1 MNKTLWVDR
10 STGGSPPVFAL
21 DGNGDGNVIRVGSE
35 PVVRAH
41 TRLMG
46 LLGAD
51 VRHADLAFAFN
62 NRLLSLWDHEFLYL
76 PYSVRNGHL
85 ADAVR
90 GVRALDILSCNVTFP
105 HKVTIMEHL
114 DEIDEET
121 RRMGSVNLVV
131 NRDGVLWG
139 YNTDSEGFMHA
150 LRESGF
156 APELQ
161 SALIFGCG
169 GAGRALAATL
179 AAAGM
184 ERVWVYDIVEEKCQ
198 SVEWVHNHNGRQRV
212 VSATRKQLASLRPGL
227 IVNATPLGRG
237 KEADVSPV
245 DDEMLAGGLANAAR
259 LFFDLNYN
267 PPHSRF
273 LQQAERLGIAA
284 ENGLR
289 MMCYQAKRSIEI
301 AARREIPWEWYEEAI
316 EEECLTRYMVSAST
330 RVSAAA

>member
-1 MNKTLWVDR
+1 M
-10 STGGSPPVFAL
+10 
-21 DGNGDGNVIRVGSE
+21 IRVGSE

-51 VRHADLAFAFN
+51 MRHADLAFAFN
-62 NRLLSLWDHEFLYL
+62 NRLLSLWNPEFLYL
-76 PYSVRNGHL
+76 PYSVKNGHL

-90 GVRALDILSCNVTFP
+90 GLRALDILSCNVTFP

-131 NRDGVLWG
+131 NRDGVLAG
-139 YNTDSEGFMHA
+139 YNTDIEGFMHA
-150 LRESGF
+150 LYASGV
-156 APELQ
+156 APDLH
-161 SALIFGCG
+161 STLIFGCG
-169 GAGRALAATL
+169 GAGRALAAAL
-179 AAAGM
+179 ALAGM
-184 ERVWVYDIVEEKCQ
+184 ERVWVYDIVEEKGHA
-198 SVEWVHNHNGRQRV
+198 VEMVHNHNGRQRV
-212 VSATRKQLASLRPGL
+212 VTVARTQLARLRPEL

-237 KEADVSPV
+237 EEADVSPV
-245 DDEMLAGGLANAAR
+245 DEEMLTGGIADAAS

-267 PPHSRF
+267 PPRSRF
-273 LQQAERLGIAA
+273 LQQADRLGIAA

-301 AARREIPWEWYEEAI
+301 AAGKEIPWDWYEDAI
-316 EEECLTRYMVSAST
+316 EEEGLNRYMVSAST
-330 RVSAAA
+330 RESAAA